1 MSESDWETS
10 DTPAPQTPPPHKTER
25 GKPFGTR
32 QSELKSWLCHLS
44 GKWPGDS
51 HLLFLSFSTLTCKT
65 EVKVPWP
72 LGCCGTKGASTW
84 ETQKIDH
91 CSNVAAP
98 TTGPLLASETNFT
111 VTVEVCRVWGE
122 GKKTSTPYCWQRV
135 LNSLSPLLS
144 LLSESSV
151 CKNRKC
157 IYVSYLPFSLH
168 SSNAVLLLSSDWAK
182 TPSICNIP
190 HCTAPTT
197 FTLDCQV
204 ILQNSALR
212 HFTNKYPT
220 KQF

>member
-1 MSESDWETS
+1 MFISL
-10 DTPAPQTPPPHKTER
+10 AKTLPY
-25 GKPFGTR
+25 KASLSSNTTLHFSPVHCSFV
-32 QSELKSWLCHLS
+32 HLNAVS
-44 GKWPGDS
+44 FCGY
-51 HLLFLSFSTLTCKT
+51 LS
-65 EVKVPWP
+65 
-72 LGCCGTKGASTW
+72 
-84 ETQKIDH
+84 DH

-111 VTVEVCRVWGE
+111 VTVEVCRVQGE
-122 GKKTSTPYCWQRV
+122 GKKTSIPYCSQRV

-182 TPSICNIP
+182 TPSICNIS

-212 HFTNKYPT
+212 HFTNKYPM
-220 KQF
+220 KQC